1 MKKLY
6 YPKEWLQSVGY
17 FQSRLDDSVATA
29 IVAES
34 GAYDDLTAA
43 EIALA
48 QAQINLGAAM
58 NYAAA
63 RYSAAKATYLTTAAG
78 HMPQLLPPPKVSSG
92 DHGNAKHSDK
102 HSHSS
107 SEHSSSGSSKH
118 SSSATLTAGSSH
130 SGSSSSS
137 SSSIAAAKASAKV
150 SAMDASLQQQ
160 LNESLFSILDGAPGH
175 ANGSSGGASQGQ
187 TGLHSLSVVVVAVVC
202 GAIGM
207 VLGQKVHFL
216 RQHRYTSVL

>member
-34 GAYDDLTAA
+34 GAYDDLSAA

-48 QAQINLGAAM
+48 QAQINVGAAM

-63 RYSAAKATYLTTAAG
+63 RYSAAKALYLTTAAG
-78 HMPQLLPPPKVSSG
+78 HMPQLLPPPEVSSG
-92 DHGNAKHSDK
+92 DHGSGKHSDK
-102 HSHSS
+102 HHSS
-107 SEHSSSGSSKH
+107 SSKHSSSGSSKH
-118 SSSATLTAGSSH
+118 SSTTLTASSSH

-137 SSSIAAAKASAKV
+137 STSSAAKASAKV

-160 LNESLFSILDGAPGH
+160 LNESLFSILDGVPGH
-175 ANGSSGGASQGQ
+175 ANGSPSGASQGQ

>member
-29 IVAES
+29 IVAET

-78 HMPQLLPPPKVSSG
+78 HMPQLLPPPEVSSG
-92 DHGNAKHSDK
+92 DHGSAKHSDK

-107 SEHSSSGSSKH
+107 SKHSSSGSSKH
-118 SSSATLTAGSSH
+118 SSTTTLTASSSH
-130 SGSSSSS
+130 SGSSISSS
-137 SSSIAAAKASAKV
+137 SSTGAKASAKV